1 MVHQAIAGHLF
12 VLCSRLAVVA
22 VRVDRDAA
30 ARSEFA
36 PHLDVFRVHQ
46 LDQVVHDHVHAILV
60 KIAVVAEAEQVQL
73 ERFALDHFN
82 IRDVADVDRSK
93 IRLSG
98 DRTQTGE
105 LRAVELDEVVAVRVL
120 VVKRFQYT
128 RVV

>member
-1 MVHQAIAGHLF
+1 MIHQAIAGHL
-12 VLCSRLAVVA
+12 LILRSRPAVVA

-46 LDQVVHDHVHAILV
+46 LDQIVHDHVHAILV

-73 ERFALDHFN
+73 ERFALDHFD

-105 LRAVELDEVVAVRVL
+105 LRAVELDEVVAVRVF
-120 VVKRFQYT
+120 VVKRLQYT